1 LKLRPITVGE
11 RALILHNSKL
21 DCEARLIGLIV
32 TAVEWMGRVT
42 DVEHVIQR
50 AWRVE
55 TSMYPSHW
63 IYIDERALWP
73 LRLPEKD
80 AAGYEHLRHK
90 LDLIEFDCDCGRE
103 PALRWSL
110 LAPKMQT
117 THEGRQ

>member
-1 LKLRPITVGE
+1 MKLRPISVGE
-11 RALILHNSKL
+11 NALILHNSKL
-21 DCEARLIGLIV
+21 EGEARLVGLIV

-55 TSMYPSHW
+55 SSMYPSHW

-73 LRLPEKD
+73 LRKEDKG
-80 AAGYEHLRHK
+80 AAGERLRHK
-90 LDLIEFDCDCGRE
+90 LDLIEFDLDCGAN

-110 LAPKMQT
+110 LAPRMQT
-117 THEGRQ
+117 TNEGRQ